1 MVHLERGQ
9 TEMSKRIVQKT
20 NIAAKF
26 GKRVV
31 PSLDTT
37 LYEAFDTIDGRH
49 PWQTAVSDGFVAYPV
64 KQLERGKVLYFNFAL
79 AREMGLIPADHPE
92 TLTPDLSAKIL
103 ETFSIQIL
111 NEYDQQAGIDPK
123 KVKLKENQFM
133 ATRYLQLQHANK
145 QGKTSGDGR
154 GIWNGT
160 YKNNGVTWDVSSRG
174 TGVTCLAPGAVE
186 ANRPLKTGATEFG
199 YGCGLADVS
208 ELIGSAMLS
217 EIFHHNGISTER
229 VLTVIDL
236 GKGCGIGVRAA
247 RNLIRPAHLF
257 LYLKQGRLE
266 TLRAATDY
274 LIQRQ
279 IENKEWKFSPRAKD
293 RYRCMVRELAR
304 DFARFVSKLERDYI
318 FAWLD
323 WDGDNVL
330 ASAGII
336 DYGSIR
342 QFGLRHD
349 QYRYDDVTRFST
361 NLNEQRTKAR
371 QLIQVFAQAAD
382 FLETGKRR
390 AVEAFETSQ
399 AVKDYDREYD
409 RHLRAYFLHQVG
421 FDQAQTKGLSTAAA
435 EELYQ
440 SFLVLEKVKTQA
452 PVKRLPDGVNRPA
465 VFNMRAVLRE
475 LPRLLMTSLEDGV
488 EGVKAEE
495 ILDIMSSSHAKKAD
509 VKLRDSLRG
518 KIERFYRAYLVALKA
533 SGFDRSR
540 PQTLKP
546 FCLRA
551 EDRNRAGRV
560 TGNGAEFVVDEL
572 LKAKRRG
579 VSQADLQLALTHFIA
594 HQSPRGSVR
603 LQPMSLQSPAGRL
616 YQALVNIAFE
626 WQEDI

>member
-1 MVHLERGQ
+1 
-9 TEMSKRIVQKT
+9 MSKRFVQKT
-20 NIAAKF
+20 HAPAKF
-26 GKRVV
+26 GKRV
-31 PSLDTT
+31 PSLDAQP
-37 LYEAFDTIDGRH
+37 YETFDSIDGRH
-49 PWQTAVSDGFVAYPV
+49 PWQTAVADGYVAYPV

-79 AREMGLIPADHPE
+79 AREMGLIPREHPE
-92 TLTPDLSAKIL
+92 ALTPELTAKLL
-103 ETFSIQIL
+103 ETFSVQIL

-123 KVKLKENQFM
+123 KVKLKENKFM

-160 YKNNGVTWDVSSRG
+160 FKHEGVTWDISSRG

-186 ANRPLKTGATEFG
+186 ANRPLRTGATDFG

-208 ELIGSAMLS
+208 ELLGSAMLS
-217 EIFHHNGISTER
+217 EIFHHNGINTER

-257 LYLKQGRLE
+257 LYLKQGRVE
-266 TLRAATDY
+266 TLRQATDY

-279 IENKEWKFSPRAKD
+279 VENKEWKFSPRAKD

-330 ASAGII
+330 ANAGII

-371 QLIQVFAQAAD
+371 QLVQVFAQAAY

-390 AVEAFETSQ
+390 SVESFEKSP
-399 AVKDYDREYD
+399 AVKDYDREYE
-409 RHLRAYFLHQVG
+409 RNLRRYFLHQVG
-421 FDQAQTKGLSTAAA
+421 FDETEASRLPASVT

-440 SFLVLEKVKTQA
+440 SFLILEKTKTKA
-452 PVKRLPDGVNRPA
+452 PVKRLPDGVNRAA

-475 LPRLLMTSLEDGV
+475 LPRLVITSLEDGV
-488 EGVKAEE
+488 ENVKVEE
-495 ILDIMSSSHAKKAD
+495 LLDIMSSSHAKKAD
-509 VKLRDSLRG
+509 TKLRGPLRA
-518 KIERFYRAYLVALKA
+518 KIERFYRAYSASLKA
-533 SGFDRSR
+533 SGFDRAR
-540 PQTLKP
+540 PQNLKP
-546 FCLRA
+546 FAWRA
-551 EDRNRAGRV
+551 EDRNRAGRI

-579 VSQADLQLALTHFIA
+579 ISQQELQLALTHFIA
-594 HQSPRGSVR
+594 HQSPKGSVR
-603 LQPMSLQSPAGRL
+603 LQPMSLQSSAGRL
-616 YQALVNIAFE
+616 YQALVNLAFE

>member
-1 MVHLERGQ
+1 
-9 TEMSKRIVQKT
+9 MSKRLVQK
-20 NIAAKF
+20 NSVAAKF
-26 GKRVV
+26 GKRVI
-31 PSLDTT
+31 PSLDPQP
-37 LYEAFDTIDGRH
+37 YDAFDTIDGRH
-49 PWQTAVSDGFVAYPV
+49 PWQTAVSEGFVAYPV

-79 AREMGLIPADHPE
+79 AREMGLISESHPE
-92 TLTPDLSAKIL
+92 TLTPELTAKIL

-111 NEYDQQAGIDPK
+111 NEYDQLLGIDPK
-123 KVKLKENQFM
+123 KLKLKENKFM

-160 YKNNGVTWDVSSRG
+160 YKNKGVTWDVSSRG

-208 ELIGSAMLS
+208 ELLGSAMLS
-217 EIFHHNGISTER
+217 EIFHHNGIGTER

-257 LYLKQGRLE
+257 LYLKQGRIE
-266 TLRAATDY
+266 TLRRATDY

-279 IENKEWKFSPRAKD
+279 IENKEWKFSPSARDK
-293 RYRCMVRELAR
+293 YRCMVREIAR
-304 DFARFVSKLERDYI
+304 DFARFTSKLERDYI

-349 QYRYDDVTRFST
+349 QYRYDDVQRFST
-361 NLNEQRTKAR
+361 NLNEQRGKAR
-371 QLIQVFAQAAD
+371 QLIQVFAQAAHY
-382 FLETGKRR
+382 LETGKRR
-390 AVEAFETSQ
+390 AVEAFENCQ
-399 AVKDYDREYD
+399 AVKDFDREYD
-409 RHLRAYFLHQVG
+409 RHLRTYFLSQVG
-421 FDQAQTKGLSTAAA
+421 FDDSQVAAISALKSGLA

-440 SFLVLEKVKTQA
+440 SFLVLEKTKTQA
-452 PVKRLPDGVNRPA
+452 PMKRLPDGVNRPA

-475 LPRLLMTSLEDGV
+475 FPRLLLNGLEDGV
-488 EGVKAEE
+488 TEIKAEE
-495 ILDIMSSSHAKKAD
+495 LLDVMASSHAKKAD
-509 VKLRDSLRG
+509 LKLRGSLR
-518 KIERFYRAYLVALKA
+518 KKMDRFQNAYALALKTA
-533 SGFDRSR
+533 GFDFSR
-540 PQTLKP
+540 PETLKP
-546 FCLRA
+546 LCERA
-551 EDRNRAGRV
+551 EDRNRAGRI

-579 VSQADLQLALTHFIA
+579 VSQSELQLALTHFIA
-594 HQSPRGSVR
+594 QQSPKGSVR
-603 LQPMSLQSPAGRL
+603 LQPMSLQSGAGRL
-616 YQALVNIAFE
+616 YQALVNLAFE
-626 WQEDI
+626 FQEDI